1 MTVCVCVCVCVCGLM
16 CAILTMN
23 YCVFLFTAAMVMYL
37 NSMSVSWTARIQI
50 FLTFSKLLAIAIIIV
65 PGLYQ
70 LFKGI

>member
-1 MTVCVCVCVCVCGLM
+1 MLLDDSVWVNVCN
-16 CAILTMN
+16 IN
-23 YCVFLFTAAMVMYL
+23 YELLCFLFTAAMVMYL